1 MSGSTTKWKLEG
13 EYFESCN
20 CEVLCPCLLTN
31 AQAVPTDT
39 HCDVVV
45 AFQIGRG
52 NFGATDISG
61 LRAVIALTTPGA
73 MGKGGWTV
81 ALYVD
86 DRSSAE
92 QRAALEA
99 IFGGAAGGPLAA
111 VQPLV
116 AKRLAPKA
124 APISFEIDG
133 GKRHLS
139 MPGIAEV
146 TVQGITGAG
155 GKQIWI
161 ENVGHFAST
170 RLSAAR
176 GTASS
181 LKDQG
186 LNFENDGRN
195 GHFSSISWSN

>member
-1 MSGSTTKWKLEG
+1 MSGSTPKWKLEG

-39 HCDVVV
+39 HCDAIV
-45 AFQIGRG
+45 AFEIASGT
-52 NFGATDISG
+52 FGATDISG

-73 MGKGGWTV
+73 MAKGGWTV

-86 DRSSAE
+86 DRANPG

-99 IFGGAAGGPLAA
+99 IFSGAAGGPLAA
-111 VQPLV
+111 LQPLV
-116 AKRLAPKA
+116 AKRLAPKP
-124 APISFEIDG
+124 APIAFEVDG
-133 GKRHLS
+133 GKRRLS
-139 MPGIAEV
+139 IGTIANVAIE
-146 TVQGITGAG
+146 GITGARG
-155 GKQIWI
+155 QQIWI

-186 LNFENDGRN
+186 LSFENTGRN
-195 GHFSSISWSN
+195 GHFSHIAWSN